1 MKALARVSL
10 RYGALAGVLGSA
22 LLIGLYYMH
31 RHPFLIPVF
40 FDFRIILFG
49 FFIFFTLR
57 EIRDHYQDGI
67 LYFWQGFIASLLFT
81 LCYALITS
89 LVLLAFM
96 AVVPAF
102 LSDYIHLS
110 VQQLKSLPPE
120 VIERIGEDVYKNN
133 LALLPATDRL
143 DLSFLYFL
151 QSLMISLFV
160 SIILSVILRRQPKI

>member
-10 RYGALAGVLGSA
+10 RYGVLAGILGSA

-49 FFIFFTLR
+49 FFVFFTLR
-57 EIRDHYQDGI
+57 EVRDHYQNGI
-67 LYFWQGFIASLLFT
+67 LYFWQGFIASFLFT
-81 LCYALITS
+81 LCYAFIAS
-89 LVLLAFM
+89 MVLMAFM
-96 AVVPAF
+96 VIEPAF
-102 LSDYIHLS
+102 LSDYVNLS

-120 VIERIGEDVYKNN
+120 VIERIGEDVYQKN
-133 LALLPATDRL
+133 LDMLPATDRL
-143 DLSFLYFL
+143 DLAFLYFL
-151 QSLMISLFV
+151 QSLMISLFI